1 MIILKNNKQKNN
13 IFVLRE
19 KIRETGDVSTLKFSL
34 LKWPVF
40 SFRPGQFVLVS
51 FLDNRLGK
59 QCRAYSISNC
69 PQDKFLTLTVK
80 KIGVFSSALHKLK
93 IGEKVKIGSPQGD
106 FYPEKSM
113 KNLVF
118 LATGV
123 GIAPFYSIINTYFRQ
138 GINNKNLTLFYSNK
152 TDKNIVFFKELNK
165 LAKKWRKFKIIYIL
179 TQQKKDC
186 NDENKEFQRLNVKI
200 LKKYLKDL
208 NNKHYFICGPI
219 EFVNDLRRALRKNGA
234 GEDFIKTEVFY

>member
-1 MIILKNNKQKNN
+1 MITLKSRKEKNN
-13 IFVLRE
+13 IFVLKK
-19 KIRETGDVSTLKFSL
+19 KIRETSDILTLKFSL
-34 LKWPVF
+34 LKGLVF

-59 QCRAYSISNC
+59 QCRAYSISSC
-69 PQDKFLTLTVK
+69 PQDKFLTLIVK

-93 IGEKVKIGSPQGD
+93 IGEKVKISSPQGD

-118 LATGV
+118 LAAGM
-123 GIAPFYSIINTYFRQ
+123 GIAPFYSVIKSLYLEGSTNRI
-138 GINNKNLTLFYSNK
+138 TLFYCNK
-152 TDKNIVFFKELNK
+152 TKKDIIFFEELSKIARN
-165 LAKKWRKFKIIYIL
+165 WSSFKIIYLL
-179 TQQKKDC
+179 TREKTKDKKI
-186 NDENKEFQRLNVKI
+186 KECQRLNVKI

-219 EFVNDLRRALRKNGA
+219 EFVNDLRTELKRAGVKENL
-234 GEDFIKTEVFY
+234 IKTEAFY

>member
-1 MIILKNNKQKNN
+1 MITLKSKKEKNN
-13 IFVLRE
+13 IFVLKK
-19 KIRETGDVSTLKFSL
+19 KIRETNDVLTLKFSPV
-34 LKWPVF
+34 KGSVF
-40 SFRPGQFVLVS
+40 SFKPGQFVLVS

-59 QCRAYSISNC
+59 QYRAYSISSC

-93 IGEKVKIGSPQGD
+93 IGEKVKISSPQGD
-106 FYPEKSM
+106 FYPEKSI

-118 LATGV
+118 LAAGM
-123 GIAPFYSIINTYFRQ
+123 GIAPFYSVINTYFRQ

-186 NDENKEFQRLNVKI
+186 NDENKEFQHLNIKI
-200 LKKYLKDL
+200 LKKYLK
-208 NNKHYFICGPI
+208 NFKGKHYFICGPI
-219 EFVNDLRRALRKNGA
+219 EFVNDLRTELKRASVKENL
-234 GEDFIKTEVFY
+234 IKTEAFY